1 MTGPNLDTP
10 TTRQQTDRPR
20 DDEAELEEL
29 RKRIRALRSDWSRAD
44 ERFRTAVQQ
53 RPLLSVVVAVAAGFF
68 VGRVIRRG

>member
-1 MTGPNLDTP
+1 MTGPKLDTVSQH
-10 TTRQQTDRPR
+10 RTDPAR

-53 RPLLSVVVAVAAGFF
+53 RPLLSVVVAVAVGFF